1 MHAGALELI
10 RPARSRDKPDKSR
23 EARLVD
29 RAESAQ
35 LQQHELV
42 RFRSQY
48 LRRLLLHWPARW
60 TTLAEQHE
68 LSGTPVENR
77 ELHFQ
82 VITANSIKQSKAGAC
97 SESKG
102 KGSAVLLSAV
112 AIRQRSLLRESDLT
126 DDSSGPDQSNLAAVP
141 DLDLYEA
148 AA

>member
-23 EARLVD
+23 ETRLAD

-42 RFRSQY
+42 RFWSQY
-48 LRRLLLHWPARW
+48 LRCLLIHWPARW

-68 LSGTPVENR
+68 LPGTPVENR

-82 VITANSIKQSKAGAC
+82 VTATDLIKQSEAGTY

-102 KGSAVLLSAV
+102 KGAVLLSAV
-112 AIRQRSLLRESDLT
+112 AVQQRPLLRESDLA
-126 DDSSGPDQSNLAAVP
+126 DDSSSTNQSNLAAVP